1 VLALNK
7 SKLDCKSPK
16 VWTWERCEKFLLMLT
31 TVYTLLLRL
40 LVQSLEPLCK
50 ACLRGG
56 ATVQESRAAMLHLRS
71 TDYVRLSAIF
81 WELTPARR

>member
-1 VLALNK
+1 
-7 SKLDCKSPK
+7 
-16 VWTWERCEKFLLMLT
+16 
-31 TVYTLLLRL
+31 LLLRL

-56 ATVQESRAAMLHLRS
+56 ATVQESRAAMLQLRS